1 MKHETYGMHVEDS
14 ADVGYYLAGDR
25 GLLPTVGRGGMTVE
39 IGPLA
44 HSTVHAASMLKTM
57 LLIQRA
63 LVHARAHTRTRTHT
77 HTHTSIQCLC
87 IYIYIYIYV

>member
-44 HSTVHAASMLKTM
+44 HSTVTAASMLEIFFVM
-57 LLIQRA
+57 FICYR
-63 LVHARAHTRTRTHT
+63 
-77 HTHTSIQCLC
+77 CLFVLK
-87 IYIYIYIYV
+87 I